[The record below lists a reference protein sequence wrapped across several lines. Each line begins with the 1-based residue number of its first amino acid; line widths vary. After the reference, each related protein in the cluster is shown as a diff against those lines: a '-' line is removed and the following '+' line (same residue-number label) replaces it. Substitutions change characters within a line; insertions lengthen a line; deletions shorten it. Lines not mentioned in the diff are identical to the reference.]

1 MSKTKINMI
10 GGKGVFIKYIVK
22 VLLLSVVTVLIFS
35 ALSALIILKMDF
47 SLDYSKYFSI
57 AIVSFASIIISY
69 FSVSSFSNNGTVLGI
84 ISVLPLCIYSVI
96 NNIVHTND
104 WIILMIKLLLMII
117 LGAFFG
123 YYSIKNKKKIR
134 VR

>member
-10 GGKGVFIKYIVK
+10 GGKGVFIKYTVK

-84 ISVLPLCIYSVI
+84 ISVLPLCIYTLI
-96 NNIVHTND
+96 NSIVNTND